1 MCSSPEPRGNAR
13 LARSARVAR
22 VARIAAASLLLGLA
36 GPGTLPGALAQQ
48 RSPAPQAKAAQ
59 TASMA
64 KFEGIG
70 RAATAAELA
79 AWDIDV
85 RPDFKGLPAGRGSVA
100 QGQVLWDAKCAGC
113 HGVFGES
120 NEFFFPLVG
129 GTTEADIA
137 RGRAARLT
145 DEGYPARTTMMKLAH
160 LATLWDYLRRA
171 MPWDA
176 PKSLGNDEVYAL
188 TAYLLHL
195 GGVLPETFVLGE
207 DNVRQVQQRL
217 PNRAGLTTQHGLWPG
232 AGFGQRG
239 VPDVRARA
247 CMINCLAGEPRVASS
262 LPAHARGLH
271 GNLAEQNRR
280 VGAQRGIDTR
290 GP

>member
-1 MCSSPEPRGNAR
+1 MKVAPATAAPKRAAKPEA
-13 LARSARVAR
+13 
-22 VARIAAASLLLGLA
+22 GLEA
-36 GPGTLPGALAQQ
+36 T
-48 RSPAPQAKAAQ
+48 
-59 TASMA
+59 
-64 KFEGIG
+64 FEGIG

-85 RPDFKGLPAGRGSVA
+85 RPDFKGLPPGRGSA
-100 QGQVLWDAKCAGC
+100 ARGQVLWDAKCANC

-120 NEFFFPLVG
+120 NEFFAPLVG
-129 GTTEADIA
+129 GTTDADIA
-137 RGRAARLT
+137 LGRVTRLT
-145 DEGYPARTTMMKLAH
+145 DEAYPARTTMMKLAH
-160 LATLWDYLRRA
+160 LSTLWDTIRRA

-176 PKSLGNDEVYAL
+176 PKSLSDDDVYAL

-195 GGVLPETFVLGE
+195 AGVLPETFVLGE
-207 DNVRQVQQRL
+207 HNVRQVQQRL
-217 PNRAGLTTQHGLWPG
+217 PNRDGLTTQHGLWPG
-232 AGFGQRG
+232 TGIGPLRG
-239 VPDVRARA
+239 APRGPDVRARA
-247 CMINCLAGEPRVASS
+247 CMTRCLPGEPHVASS